1 MRVFVVH
8 KSELQ
13 SIPPVI
19 SVIILL
25 KRLKYDVSVLNEG
38 INWAWK
44 QKLDTMGVDYF
55 EICRPCLWGSFIN
68 KLMSYVKFNIAVR
81 KILKPRFC
89 ANKDLLWVEGA
100 YTVVSLRNILGQ
112 YKFVLQISELHE
124 QSKVQIWFLSKYINK
139 AEKVF
144 MPEYNRTFIY
154 QAWFKLKQRP
164 IVLPNKPYFL
174 PAIDELKKLVP
185 QYKSYVDLFKT
196 KKIILYQGWIN
207 KSTRD
212 MTPFVRTVSLLDDSY
227 RLVMLGH
234 ADQESLESY
243 KQICPHLI
251 HIDFIPA
258 PDYLLFTALSYI
270 GVVAYNPDRLN
281 HIFCAPNKI
290 FEYSSYGKPIIGNC
304 LPGLEIV
311 TNYNC
316 GYLVDFNNV
325 EKMKSAIVEISSN
338 YDMYCSNSKKMYE
351 SIDNFET
358 IKNSL
363 QINETS

>member
-25 KRLKYDVSVLNEG
+25 KRLKYDVAVIDEG
-38 INWAWK
+38 INISWK
-44 QKLDTMGVDYF
+44 QKLDTMGVDYY
-55 EICRPCLWGSFIN
+55 EISRPCSWGTFIN
-68 KLMSYVKFNIAVR
+68 KLLSYVKFRLAVR
-81 KILKPRFC
+81 KILKSRFC
-89 ANKDLLWVEGA
+89 SNKDLLWVEGA
-100 YTVVSLRNILGQ
+100 YTVVSLRNILEQ

-124 QSKVQIWFLSKYINK
+124 QSKVQIWSLSKYINK
-139 AEKVF
+139 AERVF

-154 QAWFKLKQRP
+154 QAWFKLDQRP

-174 PAIDELKKLVP
+174 PRIDELNNLIPK
-185 QYKSYVDLFKT
+185 YKSYVDLFKT
-196 KKIILYQGWIN
+196 KKVILYQGWIN
-207 KSTRD
+207 KATRD
-212 MTPFVRTVSLLDDSY
+212 MTPFVKTVSLLDDSY

-234 ADQESLESY
+234 ADQESLNSY
-243 KQICPHLI
+243 KKNYPSLV

-270 GVVAYNPDRLN
+270 GVVTYNPDRLN

-290 FEYSSYGKPIIGNC
+290 FEYSSFGKPIIGNC
-304 LPGLEIV
+304 LPGLDII

-325 EKMKSAIVEISSN
+325 EKIKSVIDEISSN
-338 YDMYCSNSKKMYE
+338 YDMYSSNSRKMYK
-351 SIDNFET
+351 SVDNLET
-358 IKNSL
+358 IKDAL
-363 QINETS
+363 QINEAS